1 MRLPTHIKSME
12 ALKSLEIPVKWEE
25 LFVNRSPFRLLYSLQ
40 ILNWLLRDGD
50 ETQSGPEWSMRFVE
64 NGGLD
69 YLLSLLMVR
78 GSANDSNNIVNCQ
91 QNSVTK
97 RACLGLLL
105 KVISY
110 FAVGKRKIHFIY
122 FA

>member
-1 MRLPTHIKSME
+1 MRLPTHTRSME
-12 ALKSLEIPVKWEE
+12 ALKSLETPVKWEE

-50 ETQSGPEWSMRFVE
+50 ETQSGPEWSNRFVE

-69 YLLSLLMVR
+69 YLLSLLIVR
-78 GSANDSNNIVNCQ
+78 DNSASDNIVNCQ

-110 FAVGKRKIHFIY
+110 FAVGM
-122 FA
+122 

>member
-1 MRLPTHIKSME
+1 ME
-12 ALKSLEIPVKWEE
+12 ALKTLETPVKWQE

-64 NGGLD
+64 NSGLD
-69 YLLSLLMVR
+69 YLLSLLIMR
-78 GSANDSNNIVNCQ
+78 DTCANDDGENIMNSQ
-91 QNSVTK
+91 QNSITK

-110 FAVGKRKIHFIY
+110 FAVGM
-122 FA
+122 

>member
-1 MRLPTHIKSME
+1 MRLPTHTKSME
-12 ALKSLEIPVKWEE
+12 ALKSLEMPIKWEE

-69 YLLSLLMVR
+69 YLLSLLIIR
-78 GSANDSNNIVNCQ
+78 DNSASGNIVDCQ

-110 FAVGKRKIHFIY
+110 FAVGM
-122 FA
+122 